1 MTASSTAA
9 VEADKSQNE
18 AECLQAAS
26 GQKYCSA
33 HNKKIKKTFS
43 CADDPCEGSD
53 TTSMWRAS
61 SPNLQNKFFF
71 LVRSLRGVSTC
82 RQFWFYVE
90 SFCSQRFSLTQIIAL
105 SQFHS
110 TYKKSVTC
118 VCSLCTSN
126 QRVSPSYTS
135 RQWCDPCTLLRIP
148 TGILRMTR
156 LHQTVTYFTKRSQV
170 IFGVLRRLWSWSTT
184 F

>member
-53 TTSMWRAS
+53 TTSM
-61 SPNLQNKFFF
+61 
-71 LVRSLRGVSTC
+71 
-82 RQFWFYVE
+82 
-90 SFCSQRFSLTQIIAL
+90 
-105 SQFHS
+105 
-110 TYKKSVTC
+110 
-118 VCSLCTSN
+118 
-126 QRVSPSYTS
+126 
-135 RQWCDPCTLLRIP
+135 
-148 TGILRMTR
+148 
-156 LHQTVTYFTKRSQV
+156 
-170 IFGVLRRLWSWSTT
+170 
-184 F
+184 